1 MTGFS
6 CRARRR
12 RWPQMGL
19 TGLETGLGG
28 VRDRWFVLR
37 EANNWRI
44 YGGHGSHGG
53 HGGEG
58 KGGDRA
64 EAAAAQPI
72 HLFLP
77 AGDQVT

>member
-1 MTGFS
+1 MLGGADGSQT
-6 CRARRR
+6 
-12 RWPQMGL
+12 GL
-19 TGLETGLGG
+19 TGLETGLCG

-44 YGGHGSHGG
+44 YGGHGGHEG

-58 KGGDRA
+58 NRA
-64 EAAAAQPI
+64 EAAAQPI